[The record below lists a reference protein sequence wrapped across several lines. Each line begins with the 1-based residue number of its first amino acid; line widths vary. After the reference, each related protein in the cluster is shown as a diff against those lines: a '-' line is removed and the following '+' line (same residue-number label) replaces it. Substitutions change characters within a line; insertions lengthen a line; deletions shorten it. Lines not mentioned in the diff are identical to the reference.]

1 LEIEVSS
8 ASILSLVSPS
18 LVELLPPHLRSDMT
32 QKVQH
37 FRVIDAERNIGV
49 FVTMTEE
56 ESGCLSETFDA
67 WDSAKRSQPV
77 ETVSRR
83 SVMAVLRKLL

>member
-1 LEIEVSS
+1 
-8 ASILSLVSPS
+8 
-18 LVELLPPHLRSDMT
+18 MT

-83 SVMAVLRKLL
+83 SVMAVLRKSQWGNILTEHYDGILRLADSEDTAS